1 MAGMK
6 PHGSAAAPDGCGE
19 VQGALL
25 RHVTTGEGL
34 SAPVRAHLSA
44 CPACTAELALLRE
57 VELAL
62 LGEVPEV
69 TPPAALRTRVLAQAA
84 APQTP
89 SRLPAN
95 RRAPWLWLLASAA
108 TLTGL
113 LALGGVLGP
122 SRGVAA
128 TLPDPAVVVATG
140 GGVIVASN
148 DARGTVTLV
157 REGRASATVR
167 TGGRATPWFTEG
179 VRLGGRVYL
188 ADAANDRVLELR
200 SDPLE
205 LLRTVPVPDGVAGL
219 TAQSGPGGGRVYF
232 KGARGSVGVLG
243 GRQVTIATAPG
254 MPLADVMDG
263 VVLFGGRLWVTH
275 HLSGEVCVLDPE
287 TLEVRARH
295 VVGGAPVAMAALPG
309 GVLVLDLR
317 GRLLRLNPG
326 GQVTATWTLPGTPD
340 KLTLNGPLALVSDR
354 AGRVTGVNLETG
366 VVLPMTATKPMDIEA
381 LPDGTFML
389 AEGGRGV
396 RVLGADLQTRDRLEH
411 GR

>member
-6 PHGSAAAPDGCGE
+6 PHGAPAAPDGCGE
-19 VQGALL
+19 VRDALL
-25 RHVTTGEGL
+25 RHVTTGEALG
-34 SAPVRAHLSA
+34 APERAHLGA
-44 CPACTAELALLRE
+44 CPACAAELALLRE
-57 VELAL
+57 VALAL
-62 LGEVPEV
+62 LEDVPEV
-69 TPPAALRTRVLAQAA
+69 APPAALRAQVLERAA
-84 APQTP
+84 APLTT
-89 SRLPAN
+89 
-95 RRAPWLWLLASAA
+95 RRAPWPWLLGAA
-108 TLTGL
+108 AMLTGL
-113 LALGGVLGP
+113 LALSGVLGP
-122 SRGVAA
+122 GGGVAA

-140 GGVIVASN
+140 TGVVVASN

-157 REGRASATVR
+157 QGGRPRATVR

-188 ADAANDRVLELR
+188 ADAANDRVLELG
-200 SDPLE
+200 SDPLR

-232 KGARGSVGVLG
+232 KGARGTVGVLG

-263 VVLFGGRLWVTH
+263 VVLSGGRLWVTH

-295 VVGGAPVAMAALPG
+295 VVGGAPVAIAALPG
-309 GVLVLDLR
+309 GVLVLDLQ
-317 GRLLRLNPG
+317 GRLLRLGPD
-326 GQVTATWTLPGTPD
+326 GQVTATWPLPGTPD

-354 AGRVTGVNLETG
+354 AGRVTSVHLETG
-366 VVLPMTATKPMDIEA
+366 KVTPLTATKPMDLEA
-381 LPDGTFML
+381 LPNGTFML

-396 RVLGADLQTRDRLEH
+396 RVLGADLQTKSRLEH
-411 GR
+411 

>member
-6 PHGSAAAPDGCGE
+6 LHSSAPDGCGE
-19 VQGALL
+19 MQDALL
-25 RHVTTGEGL
+25 RHVTAGEGL
-34 SAPVRAHLSA
+34 SAPVRAHLRV

-62 LGEVPEV
+62 LEDVPEV
-69 TPPAALRTRVLAQAA
+69 APPAALRGQVLGRAA
-84 APQTP
+84 APQTT
-89 SRLPAN
+89 SRLPAS
-95 RRAPWLWLLASAA
+95 RAPWLWLLGTAA

-113 LALGGVLGP
+113 LALGSLLGP

-140 GGVIVASN
+140 AGVIVASN

-157 REGRASATVR
+157 QDGRASATVR

-179 VRLGGRVYL
+179 VRLGDRVYL

-200 SDPLE
+200 SEPLE
-205 LLRTVPVPDGVAGL
+205 LLRAVPVPDGVAGL
-219 TAQSGPGGGRVYF
+219 TARSGPGGGRVYF
-232 KGARGSVGVLG
+232 KGARGAVGVLG
-243 GRQVTIATAPG
+243 GRQVSVATAPG

-263 VVLFGGRLWVTH
+263 VVLSGGRLWVTH
-275 HLSGEVCVLDPE
+275 HLSGEVYVLDPE
-287 TLEVRARH
+287 TLEVRGRS
-295 VVGGAPVAMAALPG
+295 VVGGAPVALAALPG
-309 GVLVLDLR
+309 GVLVLDLK
-317 GRLLRLNPG
+317 GRLLRLDAD
-326 GQVTATWTLPGTPD
+326 GQVADTWPLPGTPD

-354 AGRVTGVNLETG
+354 AGRVTGVNLDTG
-366 VVLPMTATKPMDIEA
+366 KVMPMTATRPMDIEA

-411 GR
+411 